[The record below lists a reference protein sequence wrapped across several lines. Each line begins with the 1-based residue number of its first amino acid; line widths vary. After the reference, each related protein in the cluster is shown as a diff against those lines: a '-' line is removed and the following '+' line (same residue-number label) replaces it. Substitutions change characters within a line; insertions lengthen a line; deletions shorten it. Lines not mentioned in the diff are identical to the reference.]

1 MTPERWQELD
11 QLLKAALEREHA
23 DRAAFLQA
31 QCGDDHELRRAAE
44 RLLAAED
51 KIGAFLETPPST
63 SVQRFGP
70 KLQAA
75 ADAGEAAASSED
87 RAPTRAEDAGPSLD
101 EPPLARGATLGR
113 YVVLDVIGSGGMGI
127 VYAAY
132 DPELDRK
139 LAIKL
144 MRSESWLDTAG
155 SDGKS
160 RLLREAQALAR
171 LSHPNVV
178 AVYDVGTLDDEVF
191 IAMEYVEGTTL
202 RHWAPAEERPW
213 REILRIFLL
222 AGKGLAAAHGAG
234 IVHRD
239 FKPDNVL
246 VAKNGRVCVLD
257 FGLARRPDGKGR
269 PVPLDDQAIP
279 DDATTRGGALAVSM
293 TRTGTFMGTP
303 AYMSPEQLQGRPI
316 DARSDQFS
324 FCSALYEAVCGE
336 PPFKGQTVRDRLEAI
351 KAGRVSEPRKS
362 SRAPAWLRQRLLRG
376 LKPTPEERY
385 PSMDALLAD
394 LERDPSRRRWR
405 FAAIAGIVALIGAS
419 ASASYELAHR
429 RSQLCLGA
437 QRQLAGIWDENQKR
451 IVSATFLATGKPY
464 AEDAVRGINRILG
477 DYAKRW
483 TAMQTDACE
492 ATRVRGEQS
501 EELLDLRM
509 ACLSHRLEELRNLTG
524 MLAKADD
531 KLVVRSINAAQGL
544 SDIDDCA
551 RVEILKSPMKPP
563 NPATRAKVEELRSK
577 LAAAKVLHDT
587 GKYSEAIALATA
599 AVAAGESLHYP
610 PLQAE
615 SLFQLGSSQ
624 GQNMDFRGAEKNLTE
639 AALLAESSRHDV
651 IAARALSRLVW
662 VGATAAKYDQ
672 AALWGRWATASIE
685 RVENEKLLATVL
697 NGLGIASKEQGK
709 YDEALDYL
717 RRSLALAEQANDYR
731 ELSTALNNLGVVLR
745 KQGKYGEALPYYQRA
760 LRVKEET
767 LGPAHP
773 ELANTINNMGSLMRD
788 EEKYDEA
795 LSFFNRALGIK
806 ERALGTAHPSLAIE
820 LHNIA
825 EVLVRQQKP
834 GQALPLFERAL
845 ALHEKA
851 FGPEHPNLIFHLTGI
866 GNAQLGL
873 GMPDRAIPPLERALA
888 ISEKGKGEPS
898 VVGEARF
905 ALARA
910 LTMVKRDPGRASSLG
925 EAARQSFITAGPGSR
940 KQLDELNQ
948 WLATRH

>member
-23 DRAAFLQA
+23 ERAAFLEA
-31 QCGDDHELRRAAE
+31 QCGDDHELRHEAE
-44 RLLAAED
+44 QLLAAED
-51 KIGAFLETPPST
+51 KIGAFLETPAST
-63 SVQRFGP
+63 VVQRFGP
-70 KLQAA
+70 KLQAVVIP
-75 ADAGEAAASSED
+75 GSGN
-87 RAPTRAEDAGPSLD
+87 APTHSEEVGTSLSD
-101 EPPLARGATLGR
+101 EVPLTRGETLGR
-113 YVVLDVIGSGGMGI
+113 YVVLDVIGSGGMGM

-144 MRSESWLDTAG
+144 MRSGTWLDTAG

-178 AVYDVGTLDDEVF
+178 AVYDVGTFDEEVF
-191 IAMEYVEGTTL
+191 IAMEYVEGCTL
-202 RHWAPAEERPW
+202 RQWLAAEERHW
-213 REILRIFLL
+213 REILRIFVL
-222 AGKGLAAAHGAG
+222 AGKGISAAHGAG

-257 FGLARRPDGKGR
+257 FGLARRPDGAR
-269 PVPLDDQAIP
+269 RLPPVEDQAVP
-279 DDATTRGGALAVSM
+279 NDVATRSGALAVWV
-293 TRTGTFMGTP
+293 TRAGAFMGTP
-303 AYMSPEQLQGRPI
+303 AYMSPEQLEGQPI

-336 PPFKGQTVRDRLEAI
+336 APFKGATVRDRVSAI
-351 KAGRVSEPRKS
+351 KEGRVSEPRKS

-376 LKPTPEERY
+376 LKPGPEDRY
-385 PSMDALLAD
+385 PSMDALLAR
-394 LERDPSRRRWR
+394 LERDPTRRRWR
-405 FAAIAGIVALIGAS
+405 IAAIAGIAALIGAS
-419 ASASYELAHR
+419 ASASYQMARR
-429 RSQLCLGA
+429 RSQVCLGA
-437 QRQLAGIWDENQKR
+437 RRQLAGIWDENQKR
-451 IVSATFLATGKPY
+451 VVSSTFLATQKPY
-464 AEDAVRGINRILG
+464 AQDAVRGINRILD
-477 DYAKRW
+477 DYAQRW

-492 ATRVRGEQS
+492 ATRLRGEQS

-509 ACLSHRLEELRNLTG
+509 ACLSHRLEELRSLTG
-524 MLAKADD
+524 LLAKADD
-531 KLVVRSINAAQGL
+531 KLVVKSINAAQGL

-551 RVEILKSPMKPP
+551 RVEILKSPMKAPTDP
-563 NPATRAKVEELRSK
+563 VIRAKVEELRSK
-577 LAAAKVLHDT
+577 LASAKVLHDT
-587 GKYSEAIALATA
+587 GKYSEAITLATA
-599 AVAAGESLHYP
+599 AVAGAESLHYR

-615 SLFQLGSSQ
+615 ALYQLGFSQ

-639 AALLAESSRHDV
+639 AILLAESSRHDV
-651 IAARALSRLVW
+651 IAARAWSRLVW

-672 AALWGRWATASIE
+672 AALWGRLATASIE
-685 RVENEKLLATVL
+685 RLENEKLLAVVL

-709 YDEALDYL
+709 YDEALNHL

-731 ELSTALNNLGVVLR
+731 EMSTALNNLGVVLR
-745 KQGKYGEALPYYQRA
+745 KQGKYSEALPYYQRA
-760 LRVKEET
+760 LRLKEET

-773 ELANTINNMGSLMRD
+773 DLANTVNNLGSLMRD
-788 EEKYDEA
+788 EERYEEA
-795 LSFFNRALGIK
+795 LSFFNRALEIK
-806 ERALGTAHPSLAIE
+806 ERALGTSHPSLAIE

-834 GQALPLFERAL
+834 GQALPMFERAL

-851 FGPEHPNLIFHLTGI
+851 LGPEHPNLIFHLTGI

-873 GMPDRAIPPLERALA
+873 KMPEKAIPPLERALA

-910 LTMVKRDPGRASSLG
+910 LTLVRRDPGRASALS
-925 EAARQSFITAGPGSR
+925 EAARRAFITAGAGSR
-940 KQLDELNQ
+940 KRLDELDQ
-948 WLATRH
+948 WLAMKR